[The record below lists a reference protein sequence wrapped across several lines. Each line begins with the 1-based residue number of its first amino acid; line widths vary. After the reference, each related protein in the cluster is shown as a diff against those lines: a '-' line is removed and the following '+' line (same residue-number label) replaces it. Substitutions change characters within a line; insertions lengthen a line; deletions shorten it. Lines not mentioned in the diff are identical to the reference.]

1 MKKVIATVV
10 LGIALLVASGVAD
23 AEESRAAEP
32 RWGIRPDRSSV
43 SSPLDLARWLA
54 RRLSEG
60 MAVPVLLLPTP
71 TPRSAPVTGPMPND
85 AEGDAVCPPE
95 RVHCPVG

>member
-10 LGIALLVASGVAD
+10 LGIALLVASGVAN
-23 AEESRAAEP
+23 AEDSRAAEP

-43 SSPLDLARWLA
+43 PSPFDLARWLA

-60 MAVPVLLLPTP
+60 MAVPAPLPVIP
-71 TPRSAPVTGPMPND
+71 SPKSAPVPDAGPNNG
-85 AEGDAVCPPE
+85 ELICPPE
-95 RVHCPVG
+95 RAHCPVG